1 MMAAPAARGSRL
13 RIFLLLWVLFV
24 VVLSMAPLG
33 IKERLHTVGHLHYGG
48 HFFVFALTAAAL
60 LWRTPLLR
68 LQLWRAGMVVLLGAA
83 LEATQVIAYHSRWEE
98 RDLLV
103 DAAGVAAGF
112 LAMRTASKFRLRTRV
127 SA

>member
-1 MMAAPAARGSRL
+1 MMAAPAARGSRI
-13 RIFLLLWVLFV
+13 RILVLLWVLLMTA
-24 VVLSMAPLG
+24 LSLSPLAV
-33 IKERLHTVGHLHYGG
+33 KQRLHTTGHLHYGG
-48 HFFVFALTAAAL
+48 HFLAFALTAAAL

-83 LEATQVIAYHSRWEE
+83 LEATQVIAYHSRWEK

-112 LAMRTASKFRLRTRV
+112 LVLRAVSRFRFRTRV